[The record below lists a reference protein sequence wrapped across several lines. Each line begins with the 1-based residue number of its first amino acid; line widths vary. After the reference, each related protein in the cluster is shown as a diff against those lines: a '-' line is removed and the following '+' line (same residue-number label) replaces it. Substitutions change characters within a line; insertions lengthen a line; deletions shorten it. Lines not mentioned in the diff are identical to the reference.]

1 MKAEEVR
8 EHLASLIVGK
18 PKEITLG
25 PYDIS
30 KAVRN
35 YFLVIAKLEGYVI
48 RTKQSDDKVLVT
60 LVKRTKPEV
69 KEPVTG
75 VNGYYRKNKTQD
87 FGWPVATLTDV
98 NELISRV
105 ERIDLTPKPRV
116 GGDYKTPH
124 RKELPDAD
132 S

>member
-8 EHLASLIVGK
+8 EHLASLIVGE

-60 LVKRTKPEV
+60 LVGHTEPEV
-69 KEPVTG
+69 KEPSVG
-75 VNGYYRKNKTQD
+75 INGYYRKNKTQD
-87 FGWPVATLTDV
+87 FGWPVATLTNV
-98 NELISRV
+98 EELLNRID
-105 ERIDLTPKPRV
+105 RIDLTPKPIV

-124 RKELPDAD
+124 RKEPIE
-132 S
+132 